1 MFLDSDFGKSVGLLQ
16 RAMDV
21 SVLRRQVIAN
31 NIANADT
38 PNFKRSTV
46 NFESALKRALDA
58 EKEKPPLE
66 AFENDPRDL
75 NFSNPPK
82 WQDVAPRRV
91 LDYLSQTNS
100 NGNNV
105 DLEQEMMDAQQNQM
119 QYTIMA
125 QAVSDEFNRINIVLR
140 R

>member
-1 MFLDSDFGKSVGLLQ
+1 MFLGSDFGKSVALLQ

-21 SVLRRQVIAN
+21 SVLRRQVISN

-46 NFESALKRALDA
+46 NFESELKRALDA

-66 AFENDPRDL
+66 AFTNDPRDL
-75 NFSNPPK
+75 SFFNPPK

-91 LDYLSQTNS
+91 LDYLSQTNN

>member
-1 MFLDSDFGKSVGLLQ
+1 MFLNSNFGKSVEILQ

-38 PNFKRSTV
+38 PHFKRSTV
-46 NFESALKRALDA
+46 NFESSLKRALDA
-58 EKEKPPLE
+58 DKEKPPLD
-66 AFENDPRDL
+66 AFENDPRDMS
-75 NFSNPPK
+75 FFNPPR

-91 LDYLSQTNS
+91 LDYLSQSKS

-125 QAVSDEFNRINIVLR
+125 QAVADEFNQINIVLR